1 MSAAVL
7 DDMAEFGWGLS
18 DELLHKSRTELGEE
32 QCRRSEDIADVKE
45 QIETRPDIKFLR
57 TDDAF
62 VLRFLRARKFDTVE
76 SFKLLARYFEFRQ
89 NNPSL
94 FKNFIAS
101 EAGIK
106 AALYDGLPSVLPNC
120 DQNGRKIIVLF
131 AANWDNGRYQLP
143 SVYRAILLTLE
154 KLIDDEACQINGFV
168 FILDWSQFTFN
179 QSRSLN
185 PKVLKQ
191 MVEGLQDCFPAR
203 FGSIHFVNQPWYI
216 EAICKIILPFL
227 KEKSRKKIHMH
238 GINLGLLHQFISK
251 EVLPAELG
259 GTLPEHNITSWAKE
273 LVGDE
278 NFSFGDKHIYWPDHC
293 FFKTRSKSFPTFH
306 LKQNLDP
313 NEINKNSR
321 LDEDFFLI
329 D

>member
-1 MSAAVL
+1 MFIVIDPWVSSERCFLCCLFRA
-7 DDMAEFGWGLS
+7 
-18 DELLHKSRTELGEE
+18 LL
-32 QCRRSEDIADVKE
+32 CFSE
-45 QIETRPDIKFLR
+45 FLR

-191 MVEGLQDCFPAR
+191 MVEGLQVSTCLNIYIQAR
-203 FGSIHFVNQPWYI
+203 
-216 EAICKIILPFL
+216 
-227 KEKSRKKIHMH
+227 
-238 GINLGLLHQFISK
+238 
-251 EVLPAELG
+251 
-259 GTLPEHNITSWAKE
+259 
-273 LVGDE
+273 
-278 NFSFGDKHIYWPDHC
+278 
-293 FFKTRSKSFPTFH
+293 
-306 LKQNLDP
+306 
-313 NEINKNSR
+313 
-321 LDEDFFLI
+321 
-329 D
+329 

>member
-1 MSAAVL
+1 
-7 DDMAEFGWGLS
+7 MAEFGWGIS
-18 DELLHKSRTELGEE
+18 EELLKKSEKELGED
-32 QCRRSEDIADVKE
+32 QFKRSEDIADVRE
-45 QIETRPDIKFLR
+45 QIETRPDITFLR

-62 VLRFLRARKFDTVE
+62 ILRFLRARKFVSVE
-76 SFKLLARYFEFRQ
+76 AFKLLARYFEFRQ
-89 NNPSL
+89 NNPSI

-101 EAGIK
+101 EPDIK
-106 AALYDGLPSVLPNC
+106 ASLYDGLPSVLPNC
-120 DQNGRKIIVLF
+120 DQNGRRIIVLF
-131 AANWDNGRYQLP
+131 AANWEIGRYQLN
-143 SVYRAILLTLE
+143 SIYRAILLTLE
-154 KLIDDEACQINGFV
+154 KLIDDEANQINGFV
-168 FILDWSQFTFN
+168 FIVDWSQFTFS

-227 KEKSRKKIHMH
+227 KEKSRRKIQMH
-238 GINLGLLHQFISK
+238 GINLGLLHKYISK
-251 EVLPAELG
+251 DVLPAELG

-278 NFSFGDKHIYWPDHC
+278 NFSFGDKHIYWPNQC
-293 FFKTRSKSFPTFH
+293 FLKTRSKSFPSSFYSI
-306 LKQNLDP
+306 P
-313 NEINKNSR
+313 NNTTPVSPGTR

>member
-1 MSAAVL
+1 
-7 DDMAEFGWGLS
+7 MAEFGWGLS
-18 DELLHKSRTELGEE
+18 EDLVQKSQHELGED
-32 QCRRSEDIADVKE
+32 QARRFDDLSDVRE
-45 QIETRPDIKFLR
+45 QIETRPDITFLR

-62 VLRFLRARKFDTVE
+62 LLRFLRARKFDTVE
-76 SFKLLARYFEFRQ
+76 AFKLFARYFEFRQ

-94 FKNFIAS
+94 FKNFNAS
-101 EAGIK
+101 EPGIK
-106 AALYDGLPSVLPNC
+106 ASLYDGIPSVLPNC
-120 DQNGRKIIVLF
+120 DPQGRRIIVVF
-131 AANWDNGRYQLP
+131 AANWDSGRYQLP

-168 FILDWSQFTFN
+168 IVVDWSQFTFG

-227 KEKSRKKIHMH
+227 KEKSRRKIHMH
-238 GINLGLLHQFISK
+238 GINLGTLHNFIHK
-251 EVLPAELG
+251 EALPAELG
-259 GTLPEHNITSWAKE
+259 GTLPEHNIMNWAAE
-273 LVGDE
+273 LIGDE
-278 NFSFGDKHIYWPDHC
+278 SFSFGDKHIYWPEHC
-293 FFKTRSKSFPTFH
+293 FIKKRSDTFPSAFH
-306 LKQNLDP
+306 LKQKWDQNRDFTR
-313 NEINKNSR
+313 NTT